1 MSAYAAVFLLKVFS
15 FYDPTGASTHSSR
28 QLLRSSN
35 TLAQL
40 HEGATEEIHTAISK
54 TADAY
59 HDASTL
65 SSSSSA
71 AAYHARFLKA
81 LVANDS
87 LRAKQSEKERH
98 QQQSARSSETRFS
111 CEQYLCAR

>member
-1 MSAYAAVFLLKVFS
+1 MMTAYAAVFLLKVFS
-15 FYDPTGASTHSSR
+15 FYDPAEGSTNSCR

-40 HEGATEEIHTAISK
+40 HEGATEEIHSTISK

-59 HDASTL
+59 HEASTL

-87 LRAKQSEKERH
+87 LRAKQAEKERYQ
-98 QQQSARSSETRFS
+98 QQQSARSSESRFS
-111 CEQYLCAR
+111 SEQLFR